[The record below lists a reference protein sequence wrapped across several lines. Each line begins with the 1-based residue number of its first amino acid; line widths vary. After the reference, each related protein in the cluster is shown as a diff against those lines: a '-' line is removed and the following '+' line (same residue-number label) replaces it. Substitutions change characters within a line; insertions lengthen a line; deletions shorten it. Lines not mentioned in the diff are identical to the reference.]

1 MVKKINEAQWAGK
14 KVLVAPLDWGLG
26 HTTRCI
32 PIVKALLA
40 ADCSIW
46 LCGSGAQEILLKS
59 EFPYL
64 PFLPL
69 SGYDVNYARSAM
81 MVKILMQLPKIL
93 KSIRREHQ
101 WLNEKMIEHTFDA
114 VISDN
119 RYGLYHKK
127 AHCVF
132 VTHQLRI
139 RSPLGQWSEK
149 MLQRWNYQFINR
161 FNECWVPDEKGKE
174 NLAGDLSHPRQLP
187 EVPVIYIG
195 AQSRFH
201 KKNNE
206 EVKDHL
212 LIILSGPEPQRS
224 ILENKIIN
232 EIAHYPGTAV
242 IVRGTPAVRDIIPST
257 DSIRFY
263 NHLTT
268 DQLNNEIEKAAWVI
282 SRCGYSTVMDM
293 AAMKKKSI
301 LIPTPGQTEQEYLAS
316 HLNKKQFALCV
327 SQKEFSLQKVLN
339 KAMQFEYRL

>member
-1 MVKKINEAQWAGK
+1 MVKKINVAQWAGK

-26 HTTRCI
+26 HATRCI

-40 ADCSIW
+40 ADCSVW
-46 LCGSGAQEILLKS
+46 LAGSGTQEILLKS

-69 SGYDVNYARSAM
+69 SGYGIKYARSGM
-81 MVKILMQLPKIL
+81 LVKILMQIPKIL
-93 KSIRREHQ
+93 SAIRNEQQ
-101 WLNEKMIEHTFDA
+101 WLNEIMHEHDFD
-114 VISDN
+114 VIIADN

-127 AHCVF
+127 AHCIF
-132 VTHQLRI
+132 ITHQLRI
-139 RSPLGQWSEK
+139 KSPLGQWSEK
-149 MLQRWNYQFINR
+149 MLQRRIHQFINR
-161 FNECWVPDEKGKE
+161 FNECWVPDEEGE
-174 NLAGDLSHPRQLP
+174 NNLTGDLSHPRQLP
-187 EVPVIYIG
+187 EVPVTYIG

-232 EIAHYPGTAV
+232 EIVHYPGTAV
-242 IVRGTPAVRDIIPST
+242 IVRGKPAAKDIIPST
-257 DSIRFY
+257 GSIRFY
-263 NHLTT
+263 NHLIT
-268 DQLNNEIEKAAWVI
+268 DQLNTEIEKAAWVI
-282 SRCGYSTVMDM
+282 GRCGYSTVMDI

-316 HLNKKQFALCV
+316 HLNKKQFALCI
-327 SQKEFSLQKVLN
+327 SQKEFSLQKALN